1 VAGREAAVKL
11 ALPWLLLLA
20 LVTHTGAHLAIALR
34 FAAGRRWRRALLALV
49 LPPLAPVW
57 GWRAGMRAPVYAW
70 TGALAVYA
78 LGVAAA

>member
-1 VAGREAAVKL
+1 VRL
-11 ALPWLLLLA
+11 ALPWILLA
-20 LVTHTGAHLAIALR
+20 ALVAYAGAHVTI
-34 FAAGRRWRRALLALV
+34 AAGFARQRDWRRAAVAFL

-57 GWRAGMRAPVYAW
+57 GWRAGMRAPVYVW